1 MKKDYTIDWQTNTI
15 TMSKKFAE
23 EANHFGTS
31 AYDLLMDVRSKG
43 FDIVV
48 RKREKRRACP
58 TRVTYKQME
67 NHLSC
72 LNNPDERLQQLHA
85 VMAAAKGQKNHY
97 EYVRKWFLEN
107 YPNFRDIPVMDT
119 NFCIVAPRV
128 SMLPDET
135 EPLKITA

>member
-23 EANHFGTS
+23 EANHYGTT
-31 AYDLLMDVRSKG
+31 AYNLLMDVRSKG

-58 TRVTYKQME
+58 TRITYKQME

-85 VMAAAKGQKNHY
+85 VMEAGKGQKNHY

-128 SMLPDET
+128 PMLPDDV

>member
-23 EANHFGTS
+23 EANHYGTT
-31 AYDLLMDVRSKG
+31 AYNLLMDVRAKG

-58 TRVTYKQME
+58 TRITYKQME

-85 VMAAAKGQKNHY
+85 VMEAGKGQKNQY
-97 EYVRKWFLEN
+97 EYVRKWFLLN
-107 YPNFRDIPVMDT
+107 YPHFNEIPVLDS
-119 NFCIVAPRV
+119 NYRIVAPRLHLLPEAADKLEAV
-128 SMLPDET
+128 S
-135 EPLKITA
+135 

>member
-23 EANHFGTS
+23 EANHYGTT
-31 AYDLLMDVRSKG
+31 AYNLLMDVRAKG

-58 TRVTYKQME
+58 TRITYKQME

-85 VMAAAKGQKNHY
+85 VMEAGKGQKNHY